1 MRKVVVVMVLAV
13 VLGAGISSLAQSKKS
28 GDKEM
33 PGLITN
39 ATWVQV
45 RTMVGDQYSANTTPE
60 DRRAIT
66 EVQERIQKWGH
77 YKLAY
82 RERDADIILVV
93 RRGASASA
101 KPGVIIGGGSDR
113 PATPSIG
120 VATEMGPSEDM
131 IAVYDAHFGIDSSP
145 LWRRLQKG
153 GLLNE
158 MPLFK
163 EFRREVEAA
172 KKP

>member
-1 MRKVVVVMVLAV
+1 
-13 VLGAGISSLAQSKKS
+13 
-28 GDKEM
+28 M
-33 PGLITN
+33 PALIPN
-39 ATWVQV
+39 ATWVLV

-60 DRRAIT
+60 DRRAIA
-66 EVQERIQKWGH
+66 EVQRRIQEWGH

-82 RERDADIILVV
+82 KEQDADIIMVV
-93 RRGASASA
+93 RRGTSASI
-101 KPGVIIGGGSDR
+101 KPGVIIGGGTER
-113 PATPSIG
+113 GITPGIG
-120 VATEMGPSEDM
+120 VATETGPSEDM
-131 IAVYDAHFGIDSSP
+131 IAVYDAHSGIDSSP

-163 EFRREVEAA
+163 QFKSEVEAA